1 VKRDA
6 EDRAERLPLDPES
19 GAPRPPREQP
29 GYYPGFSTLAQ
40 QEFWDASTRKVV
52 LARVESPPPVEYF
65 DQETATFWARV
76 FEHLIPQDDRTAER
90 RIPIVNVLDRRLHR
104 NSTAGYRFSDM
115 PPDRVAYRLGQTAIE
130 EEARVNEQRASFLTP
145 EDEAYP
151 ERLLEI
157 YDPPPVLWIR
167 GNARLLNRPGIAVV
181 GTRQPTPYGSGMAE
195 MLSRDL
201 ARRGMVIMSG
211 MARGVDSCAHRG
223 ALEAG
228 GATVAVW
235 GTGIDV
241 IYPKENKKLA
251 EQIVAQGGTIVSEFP
266 LGTFPAPQN
275 FPIRNRTLSGMSIGV
290 LVVEAGEY
298 SGTRI
303 TARCALD
310 QGRDVYAV
318 PGNATNKNAWGP
330 NTLIKQGAKL
340 TATWED
346 IWEDLPSQ
354 VRIELEEAVQAQ
366 MSSNESSGLGGASLF
381 DEHPT
386 LAPMS
391 EHERLVM
398 QELRQDDALQLDE
411 LIERLELKMVSGEIF
426 TALFEL
432 ELSGRVKQMPGK
444 QYVRCF

>member
-1 VKRDA
+1 MMDGNRSETRGDA
-6 EDRAERLPLDPES
+6 RLDTRSEARLAWLALVLTPGMGPTRCARAVQRLGAAERVFAASLTELEGVGLPAE
-19 GAPRPPREQP
+19 A
-29 GYYPGFSTLAQ
+29 AQ
-40 QEFWDASTRKVV
+40 FCFDGRARAAALEEA
-52 LARVESPPPVEYF
+52 ARV
-65 DQETATFWARV
+65 
-76 FEHLIPQDDRTAER
+76 
-90 RIPIVNVLDRRLHR
+90 
-104 NSTAGYRFSDM
+104 G
-115 PPDRVAYRLGQTAIE
+115 
-130 EEARVNEQRASFLTP
+130 EQQANFLTP

-151 ERLLEI
+151 GRLLEI
-157 YDPPPVLWIR
+157 YDPPPVLWVR
-167 GNARLLNRPGIAVV
+167 GNTAQLSRPGIAVV

-201 ARRGMVIMSG
+201 ARRGMVVMSG
-211 MARGVDSCAHRG
+211 MARGVDTCAHKG

-251 EQIVAQGGTIVSEFP
+251 EQIVAQGGAIVSEFP

-290 LVVEAGEY
+290 LVVEGGEY

-354 VRIELEEAVQAQ
+354 IRMQLEDEAEARIGR
-366 MSSNESSGLGGASLF
+366 NESSGEGSASLF
-381 DEHPT
+381 TEQST
-386 LAPMS
+386 AAPMS
-391 EHERLVM
+391 EHERLVI
-398 QELRQDDALQLDE
+398 QELRQDETLQLDE
-411 LIERLELKMVSGEIF
+411 LMERLESKMVSGEVF

-444 QYVRCF
+444 NYVRCF

>member
-1 VKRDA
+1 MMVGNKEEARLAWLALALTPQMGPTRSARAVKR
-6 EDRAERLPLDPES
+6 L
-19 GAPRPPREQP
+19 G
-29 GYYPGFSTLAQ
+29 
-40 QEFWDASTRKVV
+40 
-52 LARVESPPPVEYF
+52 
-65 DQETATFWARV
+65 
-76 FEHLIPQDDRTAER
+76 TAER
-90 RIPIVNVLDRRLHR
+90 VFAASLTELE
-104 NSTAGYRFSDM
+104 SAGM
-115 PPDRVAYRLGQTAIE
+115 PAESAQFCFDGRARAAAV
-130 EEARVNEQRASFLTP
+130 EEAARTSEQQASFLTP
-145 EDEAYP
+145 EDEEYP

-157 YDPPPVLWIR
+157 YDPPAVLWVR
-167 GNARLLNRPGIAVV
+167 GNAKLLNRPGIAVV

-201 ARRGMVIMSG
+201 ARRGMVVMSG
-211 MARGVDSCAHRG
+211 MARGVDTCAHKG
-223 ALEAG
+223 AIEAG
-228 GATVAVW
+228 GATIAVW

-251 EQIVAQGGTIVSEFP
+251 EQIVAQGGAIVSEFA

-290 LVVEAGEY
+290 LVVEGGEY

-303 TARCALD
+303 TARCALE

-354 VRIELEEAVQAQ
+354 VRLQLEDEVQARLGL
-366 MSSNESSGLGGASLF
+366 NESSGGGSASLF
-381 DEHPT
+381 NEQST
-386 LAPMS
+386 AAPMS
-391 EHERLVM
+391 EHERLVI
-398 QELRQDDALQLDE
+398 QELRQDEALQLDE

-432 ELSGRVKQMPGK
+432 ELGGRVKQMPGK
-444 QYVRCF
+444 NYVRCF

>member
-1 VKRDA
+1 MMVGN
-6 EDRAERLPLDPES
+6 L
-19 GAPRPPREQP
+19 
-29 GYYPGFSTLAQ
+29 
-40 QEFWDASTRKVV
+40 
-52 LARVESPPPVEYF
+52 
-65 DQETATFWARV
+65 
-76 FEHLIPQDDRTAER
+76 
-90 RIPIVNVLDRRLHR
+90 
-104 NSTAGYRFSDM
+104 
-115 PPDRVAYRLGQTAIE
+115 
-130 EEARVNEQRASFLTP
+130 EEARLAWLALALTPQMGPTRCARAVKRLGAAEHVFAASLTELEGVGMPAEAAQFCFDGRARAAAVEEAARTTEQQACYLTP
-145 EDEAYP
+145 EDELYP
-151 ERLLEI
+151 GRLLEI
-157 YDPPPVLWIR
+157 YDPPAVLWVR
-167 GNARLLNRPGIAVV
+167 GDARLLNRAGIAVV

-201 ARRGMVIMSG
+201 ARRGMVVMSG
-211 MARGVDSCAHRG
+211 MARGVDTCAHKG

-251 EQIVAQGGTIVSEFP
+251 EQIVAQGGVIVSEFP

-290 LVVEAGEY
+290 LVVEGGEY

-303 TARCALD
+303 TARCALE

-354 VRIELEEAVQAQ
+354 VRMELEDAMQAREGQ
-366 MSSNESSGLGGASLF
+366 NESSGGVSASLF
-381 DEHPT
+381 NEQSMA
-386 LAPMS
+386 APMS
-391 EHERLVM
+391 EHERLVI
-398 QELRQDDALQLDE
+398 QELRQDESLQLDE

-432 ELSGRVKQMPGK
+432 ELGGRVKQMPGK
-444 QYVRCF
+444 NYVRCF